1 MNGDHFAVD
10 TSQMSNDTVNFSRLT
25 NTGEECAL
33 PGATRY
39 LAGFYKTATEQVS
52 FYFLPSS
59 QVNLDNLVKFYDL
72 NDFYYLRLVAKLGAF
87 KNLLTCYTY
96 I

>member
-1 MNGDHFAVD
+1 MLKLLKKEFTKPSFFQNSPMNGDHFAVD

-52 FYFLPSS
+52 LYHLH
-59 QVNLDNLVKFYDL
+59 K
-72 NDFYYLRLVAKLGAF
+72 
-87 KNLLTCYTY
+87 
-96 I
+96 